1 MRGKMIVLNSDG
13 TKTSRDFTN
22 SSPSLE
28 DLQEAVD
35 GWLEAVSVNSFEP
48 CVLFVNEE
56 GLLRGLPP
64 NEQAS
69 HIAGR
74 PLVGN
79 AVLLTGDKE
88 FMDVL

>member
-1 MRGKMIVLNSDG
+1 MTVLKSDG

-35 GWLEAVSVNSFEP
+35 GWLEGIPVKSLGRG
-48 CVLFVNEE
+48 VLFANEE
-56 GLLRGLPP
+56 GLLRGLPF

-69 HIAGR
+69 SLAGR

-79 AVLLTGDKE
+79 VVVLTGDKE
-88 FMDVL
+88 FMDAL